1 MLAFIIMLYESFS
14 KKMDAPGE
22 CSISEAQVALSTNQI
37 DWLSHVIS
45 SRLKRPNSDSLCID
59 SIIVSH

>member
-1 MLAFIIMLYESFS
+1 MRWVMLAFIIMLYESFS

-37 DWLSHVIS
+37 VIDWVM
-45 SRLKRPNSDSLCID
+45 
-59 SIIVSH
+59 

>member
-37 DWLSHVIS
+37 VID
-45 SRLKRPNSDSLCID
+45 R
-59 SIIVSH
+59 VM